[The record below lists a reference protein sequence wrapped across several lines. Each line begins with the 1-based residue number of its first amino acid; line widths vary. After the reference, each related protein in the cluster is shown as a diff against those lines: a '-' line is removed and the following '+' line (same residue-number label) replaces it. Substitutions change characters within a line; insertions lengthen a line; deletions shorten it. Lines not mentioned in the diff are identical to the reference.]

1 MADVMVDERET
12 ETAAAL
18 VHEDLVVR
26 RNGALF
32 ATGALLSTLVAL
44 AYAWRG
50 LQGSPL
56 AWVVVAVFAGAAL
69 VHLRGW
75 LDSRKPLLVADPR
88 GVRVRLGRSWTGYG
102 WNELAE
108 VQVQPR
114 PHLLSDGRIL
124 VRPHDGAAYE
134 VRLGAISA
142 SSRRDVGRALTA
154 LADGRTTVLAPESRV
169 VGNDVRPAL
178 PAVVL
183 ERGSDEPASAEPP
196 GTDAFATS
204 EPPTRPAA
212 EGLSG
217 ASPARPLVAAAESS
231 PRRRAVRAD
240 VRRGGP
246 ATASALAQSTP
257 GQRAELR
264 LPEQTQVRGTESRV
278 GLVIEHV
285 ATPDAAE
292 VTPYAT
298 PVTTGA
304 LAPAEPTSDPV
315 IGPQLAQA
323 RNRVRVSVDQIAER
337 TRIRPH
343 VIEAM
348 EVDDFA
354 PCGGDFYARGHL
366 RRLASVLGLDP
377 DPLVELYD
385 TRYAQGPITASAV
398 FSAELASGPGAA
410 VRGTRGGPNWTA
422 LLGVVVA
429 LMVLWGVANWV
440 AGEEDPQVRTPS
452 AQSEASTPPEP
463 DPDRFKDIGTKP
475 QAISVRVAAD
485 TLVRLEDES
494 GDAIW
499 MGRMQAGES
508 RRWPVTGEV
517 TVRARNASAVT
528 AQLGSDDP
536 VVVGS
541 SDAPDEVTLGT
552 S

>member
-1 MADVMVDERET
+1 M
-12 ETAAAL
+12 
-18 VHEDLVVR
+18 
-26 RNGALF
+26 
-32 ATGALLSTLVAL
+32 
-44 AYAWRG
+44 
-50 LQGSPL
+50 
-56 AWVVVAVFAGAAL
+56 
-69 VHLRGW
+69 
-75 LDSRKPLLVADPR
+75 
-88 GVRVRLGRSWTGYG
+88 
-102 WNELAE
+102 
-108 VQVQPR
+108 
-114 PHLLSDGRIL
+114 
-124 VRPHDGAAYE
+124 
-134 VRLGAISA
+134 
-142 SSRRDVGRALTA
+142 
-154 LADGRTTVLAPESRV
+154 LADGRTTVLAPEESRA

-183 ERGSDEPASAEPP
+183 DPAAERGSDEPASAEPS
-196 GTDAFATS
+196 GRDDHETY
-204 EPPTRPAA
+204 EPPIRSAA
-212 EGLSG
+212 EGPPG
-217 ASPARPLVAAAESS
+217 ASPARPLVAAAESTS
-231 PRRRAVRAD
+231 RRRAVRAD

-246 ATASALAQSTP
+246 ATASVLAHSTP

-285 ATPDAAE
+285 AAPDAAE

-298 PVTTGA
+298 PITTGA
-304 LAPAEPTSDPV
+304 LAPAEPASDPV

-385 TRYAQGPITASAV
+385 TRYARGPITASAV
-398 FSAELASGPGAA
+398 FSAELASGPAAA

-429 LMVLWGVANWV
+429 LMVLWGTASWV
-440 AGEEDPQVRTPS
+440 AGKEDPQVRTPS
-452 AQSEASTPPEP
+452 AQSQVSTAPET
-463 DPDRFKDIGTKP
+463 DPDRFEGIGTKP

-485 TLVRLEDES
+485 TLVRVEDES

-517 TVRARNASAVT
+517 TVRARNAGAVT

-536 VVVGS
+536 VVIGS
-541 SDAPDEVTLGT
+541 SDAPDEVTLGK